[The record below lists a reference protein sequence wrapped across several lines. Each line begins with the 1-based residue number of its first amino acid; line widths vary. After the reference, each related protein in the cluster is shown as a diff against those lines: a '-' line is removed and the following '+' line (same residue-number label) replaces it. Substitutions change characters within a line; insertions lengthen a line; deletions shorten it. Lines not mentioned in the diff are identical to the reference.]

1 MAGSTSSGRASP
13 RRRPGRR
20 RRSQIT
26 LEDPRAIRALSHPA
40 RLTVIDELYGGRVA
54 TSTEL
59 AELTGLTPSAMSY
72 HLRALADLGIVERD
86 ESAAATDG
94 RSRPWRAAAK
104 ALNVSSLAT
113 RAQQAAVT
121 LLSGALLDTQRAE
134 LDAYVAG
141 ESTLPAE
148 WRGKV
153 GLDTGTAYLT
163 AAETE
168 QLLTALHAAAEP
180 FQRLGRRRREG
191 TRRVRTSLLV
201 VPIVD

>member
-1 MAGSTSSGRASP
+1 MARTAASGRTPSS
-13 RRRPGRR
+13 RRPARR

-59 AELTGLTPSAMSY
+59 AELTGLSPSAMSY

-86 ESAAATDG
+86 ESAADG
-94 RSRPWRAAAK
+94 RARPWRAAAR

-121 LLSGALLDTQRAE
+121 LLSGALLDAQRAE

>member
-1 MAGSTSSGRASP
+1 MARTAASGRTPSS
-13 RRRPGRR
+13 RRPARR

-59 AELTGLTPSAMSY
+59 AELTGLSPSAMSY

-86 ESAAATDG
+86 ESAADG
-94 RSRPWRAAAK
+94 RSRPWRAAAR

-121 LLSGALLDTQRAE
+121 LLSGALLDAQRAE